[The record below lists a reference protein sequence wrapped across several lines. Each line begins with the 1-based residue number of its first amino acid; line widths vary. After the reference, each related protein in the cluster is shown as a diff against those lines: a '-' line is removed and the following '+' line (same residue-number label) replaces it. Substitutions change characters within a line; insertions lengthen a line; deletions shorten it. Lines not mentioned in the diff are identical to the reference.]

1 MESFLDTTG
10 GPNHVN
16 NLCSSPVMIDIF
28 PEKEIRNPS
37 YFYIKHFSKHVTKGS
52 IRRQSSSNHVLHN
65 VFLRPDGKY
74 VVVIMNETD
83 DGQHVFS
90 KHSNVTFDT
99 FLPPH
104 SIQTLILS

>member
-1 MESFLDTTG
+1 MRILVMAPHADDEILGLG
-10 GPNHVN
+10 GT
-16 NLCSSPVMIDIF
+16 I
-28 PEKEIRNPS
+28 
-37 YFYIKHFSKHVTKGS
+37 SKHVTKGS

-90 KHSNVTFDT
+90 KHSSVTFDT